1 MAFSFD
7 SAPFV
12 QSFCA
17 LPLLGA
23 AAFAWNAAPP
33 SRASVRLNLRFAAV
47 LFAAL
52 GGAAFCVQLAPDFAG
67 VDFAV
72 ACLVAALGSA
82 ALGLCVFGHLSRP
95 PPAWAASLGLSAGL
109 AAGLAASLTAEPAF
123 ALAAI
128 IPSSALMLAL
138 GFGCLSRTP
147 RIAMQTILG
156 GAALAGGGM
165 ALMQTALGPSLLF
178 FAAGL
183 MGLACASQPRIE
195 QQAGDGFVKTV
206 SRSRL

>member
-1 MAFSFD
+1 MALLFD
-7 SAPFV
+7 SAL
-12 QSFCA
+12 CA
-17 LPLLGA
+17 LLLLGA
-23 AAFAWNAAPP
+23 AAFAWNAAPAT
-33 SRASVRLNLRFAAV
+33 RASVRLNLRFAAV

-52 GGAAFCVQLAPDFAG
+52 GAAAFCVLLAPGFAG

-72 ACLVAALGSA
+72 ACLVSTLGSA
-82 ALGLCVFGHLSRP
+82 ALGLCVFAHLSRP
-95 PPAWAASLGLSAGL
+95 PPALAAGLALCAGL

-128 IPSSALMLAL
+128 IPTSALMLAL

-147 RIAMQTILG
+147 RIAIQTILG
-156 GAALAGGGM
+156 AAALAGGGM
-165 ALMQTALGPSLLF
+165 ALMQMALSPLLLF

-183 MGLACASQPRIE
+183 MGLACASRLCIE
-195 QQAGDGFVKTV
+195 QQTGDGFVQSV

>member
-7 SAPFV
+7 SV
-12 QSFCA
+12 VCS

-33 SRASVRLNLRFAAV
+33 TRAGVRLNLRFAAV
-47 LFAAL
+47 LLAAM
-52 GGAAFCVQLAPDFAG
+52 GAAAFCVLLSPDFAG

-72 ACLVAALGSA
+72 ACLAAALGSA
-82 ALGLCVFGHLSRP
+82 ALAVCVFAHLSRP
-95 PPAWAASLGLSAGL
+95 PPPFAAGLALCAGL
-109 AAGLAASLTAEPAF
+109 AAGLAASLTGQGAF

-128 IPSSALMLAL
+128 FLSSALMLAL

-147 RIAMQTILG
+147 RIAIQTILG
-156 GAALAGGGM
+156 GTSLMGGGM
-165 ALMQTALGPSLLF
+165 ALMQNALCPSLLF

-183 MGLACASQPRIE
+183 MGLACASQPRVE
-195 QQAGDGFVKTV
+195 SQAGDGFARSV